1 MKPIT
6 KKLLLALG
14 FEEENVSA
22 EESGDNP
29 YNYFVF
35 NLKNERAI
43 LITCCND
50 ECLVKNNYS
59 VEFFNEEG
67 GGKIIDTETL
77 ETLCNIL
84 KNLK

>member
-6 KKLLLALG
+6 KKILLSLG

-22 EESGDNP
+22 KESGDKP
-29 YNYFVF
+29 FKYFVF

-43 LITCCND
+43 LITCCED
-50 ECLVKNNYS
+50 ECIIKNNYC
-59 VEFFNEEG
+59 VLFFNEED
-67 GGKIIDTETL
+67 GGKIIDAEIL

>member
-35 NLKNERAI
+35 I
-43 LITCCND
+43 
-50 ECLVKNNYS
+50 
-59 VEFFNEEG
+59 FNV
-67 GGKIIDTETL
+67 
-77 ETLCNIL
+77 
-84 KNLK
+84 